1 MNEIIRQPRKGT
13 KMELELHEAFEI
25 VVDESA
31 SQVLANGLD
40 PRKALANVLY
50 EIIWGE
56 VQDRDLTEAAKL
68 VFKMETSQIDT
79 LCVLISDRA
88 KLL

>member
-1 MNEIIRQPRKGT
+1 MNEIIRQ
-13 KMELELHEAFEI
+13 MELHEAFDI

-88 KLL
+88 KFL

>member
-1 MNEIIRQPRKGT
+1 
-13 KMELELHEAFEI
+13 MELELHEAFDI
-25 VVDESA
+25 IVDESA

-68 VFKMETSQIDT
+68 VFKVETSQIDT

-88 KLL
+88 KFL

>member
-1 MNEIIRQPRKGT
+1 
-13 KMELELHEAFEI
+13 MELELHEAFDI

-31 SQVLANGLD
+31 SQVLADGID

-50 EIIWGE
+50 EVIWGD

-68 VFKMETSQIDT
+68 IFKMETSQIDT

-88 KLL
+88 KFL

>member
-1 MNEIIRQPRKGT
+1 MNEIIRQ
-13 KMELELHEAFEI
+13 MELHEAFDI

-68 VFKMETSQIDT
+68 IFKMETSQIDT

-88 KLL
+88 KFL

>member
-1 MNEIIRQPRKGT
+1 
-13 KMELELHEAFEI
+13 MELELHEAFDI
-25 VVDESA
+25 IVDESA
-31 SQVLANGLD
+31 SQVLADGID

-50 EIIWGE
+50 EVIWGE

-68 VFKMETSQIDT
+68 IFRMETSQIDT

-88 KLL
+88 KFL

>member
-1 MNEIIRQPRKGT
+1 M
-13 KMELELHEAFEI
+13 ELHEAFDI

-50 EIIWGE
+50 KVIWGD

-68 VFKMETSQIDT
+68 IFKMETSQIDT

-88 KLL
+88 KFL

>member
-1 MNEIIRQPRKGT
+1 
-13 KMELELHEAFEI
+13 MELELHEAFDI

-50 EIIWGE
+50 EVIWGD

-68 VFKMETSQIDT
+68 IFKMETSQIDT

-88 KLL
+88 KFL

>member
-1 MNEIIRQPRKGT
+1 
-13 KMELELHEAFEI
+13 MELELHEAFDI

-50 EIIWGE
+50 EVIWGD
-56 VQDRDLTEAAKL
+56 VQDRDLTEAAKRI
-68 VFKMETSQIDT
+68 FKMETSQIDT

-88 KLL
+88 KVL

>member
-1 MNEIIRQPRKGT
+1 
-13 KMELELHEAFEI
+13 MELELHEAFDI
-25 VVDESA
+25 IVDESA

-50 EIIWGE
+50 EVIWGD
-56 VQDRDLTEAAKL
+56 VQDRDLTEAAKII
-68 VFKMETSQIDT
+68 FKMETSQIDT

-88 KLL
+88 KFL

>member
-1 MNEIIRQPRKGT
+1 
-13 KMELELHEAFEI
+13 MELELHEAFDI

-68 VFKMETSQIDT
+68 IFKMETSQIDT

-88 KLL
+88 KFL

>member
-1 MNEIIRQPRKGT
+1 
-13 KMELELHEAFEI
+13 MELELHEAFDI
-25 VVDESA
+25 IVDESA

-50 EIIWGE
+50 EVIWGD

-68 VFKMETSQIDT
+68 IFKMETSQIDT
-79 LCVLISDRA
+79 LCVLILDRA
-88 KLL
+88 KFL

>member
-1 MNEIIRQPRKGT
+1 
-13 KMELELHEAFEI
+13 MELELHEAFDI

-88 KLL
+88 KVL

>member
-1 MNEIIRQPRKGT
+1 
-13 KMELELHEAFEI
+13 MELELHEAFDI

-50 EIIWGE
+50 EVIWGD

-68 VFKMETSQIDT
+68 IFNMETSQIDT

-88 KLL
+88 KFL

>member
-1 MNEIIRQPRKGT
+1 M
-13 KMELELHEAFEI
+13 ELHEAFDI

-31 SQVLANGLD
+31 SQVLADGLD

-68 VFKMETSQIDT
+68 IFKMETSQIDT
-79 LCVLISDRA
+79 LCVLILDRA
-88 KLL
+88 KFL

>member
-1 MNEIIRQPRKGT
+1 MNEIIRQRKGT
-13 KMELELHEAFEI
+13 KMELHEAFDI

-31 SQVLANGLD
+31 SQVLADGLD

-50 EIIWGE
+50 EVIWGD

-68 VFKMETSQIDT
+68 IFKMETSQIDT

-88 KLL
+88 KFL

>member
-1 MNEIIRQPRKGT
+1 M
-13 KMELELHEAFEI
+13 ELHEAFDI

-50 EIIWGE
+50 EVIWGD

-68 VFKMETSQIDT
+68 IFKMETSQIDT

-88 KLL
+88 KFL

>member
-1 MNEIIRQPRKGT
+1 
-13 KMELELHEAFEI
+13 MELELHEAFDI

-50 EIIWGE
+50 EVIWGD

-68 VFKMETSQIDT
+68 IFKMETSQIDT

>member
-1 MNEIIRQPRKGT
+1 MNEIIRQ
-13 KMELELHEAFEI
+13 MELHEAFDI

-31 SQVLANGLD
+31 SQVLANGLN

-68 VFKMETSQIDT
+68 IFKMETSQIDT

-88 KLL
+88 KFL

>member
-1 MNEIIRQPRKGT
+1 M
-13 KMELELHEAFEI
+13 ELHEAFDI
-25 VVDESA
+25 IVDESA

-56 VQDRDLTEAAKL
+56 IQDRDLTEAAKL

-88 KLL
+88 KFL

>member
-1 MNEIIRQPRKGT
+1 
-13 KMELELHEAFEI
+13 MELELHEAFDI

-50 EIIWGE
+50 EVIWGD
-56 VQDRDLTEAAKL
+56 VQDRDLTEASKL
-68 VFKMETSQIDT
+68 IFKMETSQIDT

>member
-1 MNEIIRQPRKGT
+1 
-13 KMELELHEAFEI
+13 MELELHEAFDI

-50 EIIWGE
+50 EVIWGD

-68 VFKMETSQIDT
+68 IFKMETLQIDT

-88 KLL
+88 KFL

>member
-1 MNEIIRQPRKGT
+1 MNEIIRQ
-13 KMELELHEAFEI
+13 MELHEAFDI

-31 SQVLANGLD
+31 SQVLADGLD

-68 VFKMETSQIDT
+68 IFKMETSQIDT

-88 KLL
+88 KFL

>member
-1 MNEIIRQPRKGT
+1 MNEIIRQRKVT
-13 KMELELHEAFEI
+13 KMELELHEAFDI

-88 KLL
+88 KFL

>member
-1 MNEIIRQPRKGT
+1 M
-13 KMELELHEAFEI
+13 ELHEAVDI

-50 EIIWGE
+50 EVIWGD

-68 VFKMETSQIDT
+68 IFKMETSQIDT

-88 KLL
+88 KFL

>member
-1 MNEIIRQPRKGT
+1 M
-13 KMELELHEAFEI
+13 ELHEAFDI
-25 VVDESA
+25 IVDESA

>member
-1 MNEIIRQPRKGT
+1 MNEIIRQRRGT
-13 KMELELHEAFEI
+13 KIELHEALDI

-50 EIIWGE
+50 EVIWGE

-68 VFKMETSQIDT
+68 IFKMETSQIDT
-79 LCVLISDRA
+79 LCVLILDRA
-88 KLL
+88 KFL

>member
-1 MNEIIRQPRKGT
+1 
-13 KMELELHEAFEI
+13 MELELHEAFDI

-68 VFKMETSQIDT
+68 VFKMGTSQIDT

-88 KLL
+88 KFL

>member
-1 MNEIIRQPRKGT
+1 MK
-13 KMELELHEAFEI
+13 LELHEAFDI

-50 EIIWGE
+50 EVIWGD

-68 VFKMETSQIDT
+68 IFKMETSQIDT

-88 KLL
+88 KFL

>member
-1 MNEIIRQPRKGT
+1 
-13 KMELELHEAFEI
+13 MELELHEAFDI
-25 VVDESA
+25 IVDESA

-50 EIIWGE
+50 EVIWGD

-68 VFKMETSQIDT
+68 IFKMETSQIDT

-88 KLL
+88 KFL

>member
-1 MNEIIRQPRKGT
+1 M
-13 KMELELHEAFEI
+13 ELHEAFDI

-50 EIIWGE
+50 EVIWSD

-68 VFKMETSQIDT
+68 IFKMETSQIDT

-88 KLL
+88 KFL

>member
-1 MNEIIRQPRKGT
+1 M
-13 KMELELHEAFEI
+13 ELHEAFNI

-68 VFKMETSQIDT
+68 IFKMETSQIDT

>member
-1 MNEIIRQPRKGT
+1 M
-13 KMELELHEAFEI
+13 ELHEAFDI

-31 SQVLANGLD
+31 SQVLADGLD

-50 EIIWGE
+50 EVIWGE

-68 VFKMETSQIDT
+68 IFKMETSQIDT

-88 KLL
+88 KFL

>member
-1 MNEIIRQPRKGT
+1 MNEIIRQ
-13 KMELELHEAFEI
+13 MELHEAFDI

-31 SQVLANGLD
+31 SQVLADGLD

-50 EIIWGE
+50 EIIWGD

-68 VFKMETSQIDT
+68 IFKMETSQIDT

-88 KLL
+88 KFL

>member
-1 MNEIIRQPRKGT
+1 MKRSISLW
-13 KMELELHEAFEI
+13 MSL
-25 VVDESA
+25 
-31 SQVLANGLD
+31 LANGLD

-50 EIIWGE
+50 EVIWGD

-68 VFKMETSQIDT
+68 IFKMETSQIDT

-88 KLL
+88 KFL

>member
-1 MNEIIRQPRKGT
+1 
-13 KMELELHEAFEI
+13 MELELHEALDI

-88 KLL
+88 KFL

>member
-1 MNEIIRQPRKGT
+1 M
-13 KMELELHEAFEI
+13 ELHEAFDI

-50 EIIWGE
+50 EVIWGE

-68 VFKMETSQIDT
+68 IFKMETSQIDT

-88 KLL
+88 KFL

>member
-1 MNEIIRQPRKGT
+1 M
-13 KMELELHEAFEI
+13 ELHEAFDI
-25 VVDESA
+25 GVDESA
-31 SQVLANGLD
+31 SQVLADGLD

-68 VFKMETSQIDT
+68 IFKMETSQIDT

-88 KLL
+88 KFL

>member
-1 MNEIIRQPRKGT
+1 
-13 KMELELHEAFEI
+13 MELELHEAFDI

-50 EIIWGE
+50 EVIWGN
-56 VQDRDLTEAAKL
+56 VQDRGLTEAAKL
-68 VFKMETSQIDT
+68 IFKMETSQIDT

-88 KLL
+88 KVL